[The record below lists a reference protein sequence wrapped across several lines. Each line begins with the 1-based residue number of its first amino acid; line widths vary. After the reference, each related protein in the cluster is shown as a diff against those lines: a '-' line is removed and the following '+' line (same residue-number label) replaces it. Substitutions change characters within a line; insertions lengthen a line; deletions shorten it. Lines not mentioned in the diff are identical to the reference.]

1 MALAMRSDAGM
12 SAGKLASQAAH
23 GALGLYRSV
32 CEGRRSGMCRDWDA
46 GGATKVVLKL
56 HGAAGVNTVV
66 KAAQA
71 ARVSYSVVR
80 DAGRTQVRAGT
91 VTGVAVFGRADAVDK
106 VTGGLKLY

>member
-1 MALAMRSDAGM
+1 MVLAMRSDAGM
-12 SAGKLASQAAH
+12 SPGKLASQAAH
-23 GALGLYRSV
+23 GALALYRSV

-56 HGAAGVNTVV
+56 DGAAGVSRIVQ
-66 KAAQA
+66 AAQA

-91 VTGVAVFGRADAVDK
+91 VTGVAVFGRADVVDK
-106 VTGGLKLY
+106 VTGELKLY